1 MSGKESSDLSEPT
14 RRAILKGVG
23 STLGVAATG
32 GVAGGHPESGDHG
45 NEDHD
50 HVATD
55 DFRMTNVGYHSLGGL
70 GSESVS
76 GSPDDPHYGGVS
88 ELRVKGDIAAVGL
101 LSSKSPTLDR
111 GIAVL
116 DVSAY
121 TRARS
126 REELERA
133 EMSVLSFVPNENGG
147 ASVMDV
153 KFSGDGSYLFAA
165 QQPVAGVFAATA
177 EQVPEGRTEGESA
190 ANAEQAGL
198 LAIDV
203 STPGDPEV
211 VGRVEYDFGMH
222 NCYHHRINGED
233 YVFGVAGPLGEPAGV
248 YVHRLDR
255 STGGMERVNFWTFN
269 TEARQGEFGNPAAY
283 ANATDNEYYA
293 HDVTVI
299 DDPVTGDP
307 YAYLANW
314 GTGHDSGDS
323 ESGARVLDVSDP
335 TDIEELGVFTMERAH
350 TIEPLRRTLD
360 GKRLFVVGQENPD
373 PDSDTGDG
381 SEEYGNET
389 GHTGFYYLVDAT
401 GVENSGELGTAS
413 LDDQESTAG
422 DELAKW
428 VWRENAAFDAFTYS
442 AHNIDTFRTEIG
454 GDTRA
459 FVTTGH
465 YHAGTRILEIG
476 HPSGPAVAEED
487 RDPEAAP
494 YDEEPSDDAARP
506 VSEGG
511 NPSGSNGWT
520 LAEAAWS
527 RTHFETPEDAKF
539 TSLSSATP
547 YRWCAV
553 EENGVVFS
561 SDISTGIYAMR
572 LEDPA
577 NPVGT
582 RTVVDPK
589 IDLIDDGTVFTGG
602 QTNRLDLDVST
613 EAAAEVRLN
622 LPKLWDPVAGD
633 DYTVREVGDNTIVE
647 FDDPV
652 DGDELRTVF
661 VEVPEAGTGTAYTVG
676 PAEVTPDVGKGAD
689 QQVWTAVPETEDTDF
704 VAGVSAGF

>member
-1 MSGKESSDLSEPT
+1 M
-14 RRAILKGVG
+14 
-23 STLGVAATG
+23 
-32 GVAGGHPESGDHG
+32 
-45 NEDHD
+45 
-50 HVATD
+50 TD
-55 DFRMTNVGYHSLGGL
+55 VGYHSLGGI

-111 GIAVL
+111 GIAIL

-121 TRARS
+121 TRAES

-133 EMSVLSFVPNENGG
+133 EMSVLSFVPNENNTT
-147 ASVMDV
+147 SVMDV

-165 QQPVAGVFAATA
+165 QQPVAGLFAATA
-177 EQVPEGRTEGESA
+177 GQVPEGRTEGESA

-198 LAIDV
+198 LAIDI
-203 STPGDPEV
+203 STPGDPDI
-211 VGRVEYDFGMH
+211 VGRVEYGFGMH

-233 YVFGVAGPLGEPAGV
+233 YVFGVTGPLGEPAGV
-248 YVHRLDR
+248 YAHRLDR

-269 TEARQGEFGNPAAY
+269 TEVRQGEFGNPAAY

-314 GTGHDSGDS
+314 GTSHDAGESG
-323 ESGARVLDVSDP
+323 SGARVLNVSDP

-373 PDSDTGDG
+373 PDPDTGDG

-401 GVENSGELGTAS
+401 GVENGEELGTAS
-413 LDDQESTAG
+413 IDTETSAAG

-442 AHNIDTFRTEIG
+442 AHNIDTFRTEID

-476 HPSGPAVAEED
+476 HPSGPAVEEED
-487 RDPEAAP
+487 RTPADAP
-494 YDEEPSDDAARP
+494 YDGELENGASEP
-506 VSEGG
+506 VSEGAIHRG
-511 NPSGSNGWT
+511 RAAGRWPRRPGRGPTSRRPKTRSSRHSPRRRRTGGARSRRTVSSSPPTSPPASTRCAWRTRRPRSVPERSSTRRSTSSTTAPCSPAGRRTGSTSTSPPRRPPRSDSICRSSGTPSQATTTPSGRPGT
-520 LAEAAWS
+520 
-527 RTHFETPEDAKF
+527 TP
-539 TSLSSATP
+539 SS
-547 YRWCAV
+547 
-553 EENGVVFS
+553 S
-561 SDISTGIYAMR
+561 SPTRSTG
-572 LEDPA
+572 
-577 NPVGT
+577 T
-582 RTVVDPK
+582 RSGRCSSRCRRPRPGPPTP
-589 IDLIDDGTVFTGG
+589 
-602 QTNRLDLDVST
+602 S
-613 EAAAEVRLN
+613 VRRRS
-622 LPKLWDPVAGD
+622 PPTSA
-633 DYTVREVGDNTIVE
+633 RR
-647 FDDPV
+647 
-652 DGDELRTVF
+652 RTSRSG
-661 VEVPEAGTGTAYTVG
+661 PRSRRRRTGTLWPG
-676 PAEVTPDVGKGAD
+676 
-689 QQVWTAVPETEDTDF
+689 
-704 VAGVSAGF
+704 